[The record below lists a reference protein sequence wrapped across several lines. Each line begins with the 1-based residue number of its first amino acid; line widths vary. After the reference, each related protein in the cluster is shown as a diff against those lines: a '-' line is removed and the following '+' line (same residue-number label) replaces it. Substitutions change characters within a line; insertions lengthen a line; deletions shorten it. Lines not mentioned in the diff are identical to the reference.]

1 MSIPEPCLCGAWD
14 CPRCYPG
21 ENYSPHDEDEEPI
34 DDFVDYD
41 PDEDDYYDR
50 KGFYERT

>member
-21 ENYSPHDEDEEPI
+21 RYDPLDEYEEPI
-34 DDFVDYD
+34 DDFVDYS

-50 KGFYERT
+50 KGFYERI